1 MNEKIKPFAAYVFFL
16 AIAITLLVLYWVF
29 QEETWAPVFLALAAA
44 LIAIVLVEIIWKL
57 YGGDPITRAIAG
69 VYRAIAALRTSTSL
83 LRDLEGTGIE
93 RIHAQRRFTAFENWY
108 SLINSAQEVDMMG
121 ITLRR
126 DWTARDGFVK
136 IVQSRAKER
145 KCTFRILVLEP
156 SPESPV
162 TKQRMVE
169 EGDIEERI
177 AADAAFTLRVFDQ
190 IRNELDDEAREYIKT
205 KVVRGSNLY
214 CFVIRAD
221 DRILA
226 ANYLSYLRGS
236 ASPTME
242 IRSRDTSFFQVFAA
256 EFERMWELGAN
267 WPQTIPTEETRAEG

>member
-1 MNEKIKPFAAYVFFL
+1 MNEKIKPIAAYVFFL
-16 AIAITLLVLYWVF
+16 AVAITLLVLYWVF

-69 VYRAIAALRTSTSL
+69 VYGAIAGLRTSTSL

-93 RIHAQRRFTAFENWY
+93 RIHAQRGFTAFKNWY
-108 SLINSAQEVDMMG
+108 NLINSAQQVDMIG
-121 ITLRR
+121 IALRR
-126 DWTARDGFVK
+126 DWTAREEFVK
-136 IVQSRAKER
+136 IVQNRAKER

-156 SPESPV
+156 NPESPV

-169 EGDIEERI
+169 QGDIERRI
-177 AADAAFTLRVFDQ
+177 VADAAFTLRVFDQ
-190 IRNELDDEAREYIKT
+190 MRNELDDEAREHIKT

-221 DRILA
+221 DRILVT
-226 ANYLSYLRGS
+226 NYLSHLTGS
-236 ASPTME
+236 ALPTME
-242 IRSRDTSFFQVFAA
+242 IHGRDTSFFQVFAA
-256 EFERMWELGAN
+256 EFERMWELGAE
-267 WPQTIPTEETRAEG
+267 WPQPTPTGQTNAEG